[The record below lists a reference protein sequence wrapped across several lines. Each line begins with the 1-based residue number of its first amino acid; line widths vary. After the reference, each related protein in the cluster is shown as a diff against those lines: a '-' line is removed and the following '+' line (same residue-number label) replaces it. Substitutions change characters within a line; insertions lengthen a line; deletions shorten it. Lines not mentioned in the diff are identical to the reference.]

1 MCHLETIKCFKL
13 NFDWLRDWVGLCYI
27 VRLLYCSSAVA
38 QDLLFRS
45 SPTGPAIETTNQ
57 DDPMIFVG
65 QFSSNGADANDR
77 KNHSIYVLM
86 SRDKSGTKRLN
97 CVCRWENLKACMH
110 M

>member
-1 MCHLETIKCFKL
+1 MLQAEFGLVKRL
-13 NFDWLRDWVGLCYI
+13 SWLCYI

-77 KNHSIYVLM
+77 KNQSIYVLM

-97 CVCRWENLKACMH
+97 CVCYLCSNTCR
-110 M
+110 